1 MGITKTPVEKGN
13 GNCTQHGDGP
23 EAIKAKTKLLEV
35 LTTEQ
40 TRIPRDHP
48 DWIVLENMKEDIIK
62 DDPRVLEKKLGHL
75 AELYEVLTAETL
87 TSETSK

>member
-1 MGITKTPVEKGN
+1 
-13 GNCTQHGDGP
+13 
-23 EAIKAKTKLLEV
+23 
-35 LTTEQ
+35 
-40 TRIPRDHP
+40 
-48 DWIVLENMKEDIIK
+48 MKEDIIK